1 VRLYEISSKLNGRRE
16 EDIPNRD
23 NRLNAT
29 LLLAFMMFMFGGF
42 IWLMLKF
49 GWTGRG
55 EAASESGASTDW
67 LLNLNFIIIITVFF
81 LTNFLLFV
89 FAFKYV
95 RKPGVKANWFPHSNK
110 LELIWTVIPA
120 FVLAIIIILG
130 LISWNEQTSDASK
143 DAQVIELYSKQFD
156 WTVRMAGDDNKL
168 GNFDY
173 KLTNDN
179 NPLALMTAETIQNAI
194 DSMESGATGIKSLEK
209 KLNSNKLFF
218 DPKTRAKMILNLG
231 RQERLVRLLYQ
242 MRARHNKAADK
253 AAMDDIVFGANDTL
267 VLCVDR
273 EVEFNF
279 RSKDVIHSA
288 YFPHFRA
295 QMNTVPGM
303 TTRFKFKP
311 TITTKEMQAKMHDS
325 KFNYVLMCNKI
336 CGSSHY
342 KMKLIVVVLDKA
354 SYKKWYNKVSKS
366 PAAKTVKKSHALY
379 KPKEAETKDSVAPA
393 TDSVAPTMPATETK

>member
-1 VRLYEISSKLNGRRE
+1 MAKLVILIVVILGVLAITQLVRLYEISSKLNGRRE

-55 EAASESGASTDW
+55 EAASESGAATDW
-67 LLNLNFIIIITVFF
+67 LLNLNFWIIIAVFF

-130 LISWNEQTSDASK
+130 LISWNEQTSEAGK

-194 DSMESGATGIKSLEK
+194 DSMEMELQGS
-209 KLNSNKLFF
+209 
-218 DPKTRAKMILNLG
+218 R
-231 RQERLVRLLYQ
+231 
-242 MRARHNKAADK
+242 
-253 AAMDDIVFGANDTL
+253 
-267 VLCVDR
+267 VLKR
-273 EVEFNF
+273 N
-279 RSKDVIHSA
+279 
-288 YFPHFRA
+288 
-295 QMNTVPGM
+295 
-303 TTRFKFKP
+303 
-311 TITTKEMQAKMHDS
+311 
-325 KFNYVLMCNKI
+325 
-336 CGSSHY
+336 
-342 KMKLIVVVLDKA
+342 
-354 SYKKWYNKVSKS
+354 
-366 PAAKTVKKSHALY
+366 
-379 KPKEAETKDSVAPA
+379 
-393 TDSVAPTMPATETK
+393 